1 MQQNRSKR
9 YRASAEQVDRKKAY
23 SLNDAMATLKKFQS
37 TKFDQTVT
45 VSFRLGVDPKQS
57 DQMVRGTCPLPHG
70 SGKKVRVLVFAEGKA
85 ADSAK
90 EAGAEF
96 VGFKDLIQRVQ
107 EGFQDF
113 DVAVATPA
121 AMAEVRKLGKVL
133 GPRGLMPNPKTGTV
147 TDDTAKAVQEVKAGR
162 VEFKLDKNGNVAVP
176 VGKFSFTESAL
187 VVKNSFLKRA
197 MSDSGLPDVA
207 DKLSGQTAIVLGQKD
222 VAPVAK
228 ILKTFAAE
236 FKVAALKIGVI
247 DKSVLSAREIE
258 ALADLPSREV
268 LLAQLL
274 GLLMSP
280 ATKLVRL
287 LNEPG
292 ASLARLLNAKAQKEG
307 KTAEASA

>member
-1 MQQNRSKR
+1 MRPEKASIVSDLAEKLNRSP
-9 YRASAEQVDRKKAY
+9 
-23 SLNDAMATLKKFQS
+23 F
-37 TKFDQTVT
+37 
-45 VSFRLGVDPKQS
+45 
-57 DQMVRGTCPLPHG
+57 
-70 SGKKVRVLVFAEGKA
+70 VLVTDYQRMKVDQFGDLRNRLAP
-85 ADSAK
+85 
-90 EAGAEF
+90 AGAE
-96 VGFKDLIQRVQ
+96 
-107 EGFQDF
+107 
-113 DVAVATPA
+113 
-121 AMAEVRKLGKVL
+121 VR
-133 GPRGLMPNPKTGTV
+133 
-147 TDDTAKAVQEVKAGR
+147 
-162 VEFKLDKNGNVAVP
+162 
-176 VGKFSFTESAL
+176 

-197 MSDSGLPDVA
+197 MIGSGLPDVA
-207 DKLSGQTAIVLGQKD
+207 DKLSGQTAIVMGQKD

-247 DKSVLSAREIE
+247 DKSILSAQEIE

-307 KTAEASA
+307 KPAEASA